1 MITVEPGATIVTSPV
16 ELFTVAA
23 EVFELENEKVPL
35 LVVVGLVSKKG
46 AAPYVLLAI
55 TKSP

>member
-1 MITVEPGATIVTSPV
+1 MADISVEPGATIVISPV

-46 AAPYVLLAI
+46 AAP
-55 TKSP
+55 